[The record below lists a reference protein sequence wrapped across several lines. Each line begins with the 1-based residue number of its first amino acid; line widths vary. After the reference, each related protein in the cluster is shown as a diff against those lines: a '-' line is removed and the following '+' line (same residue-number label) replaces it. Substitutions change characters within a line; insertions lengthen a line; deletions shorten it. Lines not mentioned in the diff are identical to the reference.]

1 MQDSLFKE
9 YSGTDQ
15 DLRFEQCIEMMA
27 HASDTLKKFKTDPVI
42 SINYLERV
50 AEMRFAIMEVACCIN
65 SQLFNGD
72 DDKKKRKV
80 RFGHSMPQSKIVHT
94 LMERARKVCT
104 DRVLNTTTFSPAGS
118 VADIVGPSV
127 YFLKLLVRQF
137 SFPCLRQ
144 ASEKYPWI
152 VPEGLRNS
160 NLVLSVL
167 SRM

>member
-1 MQDSLFKE
+1 
-9 YSGTDQ
+9 
-15 DLRFEQCIEMMA
+15 MMSR
-27 HASDTLKKFKTDPVI
+27 ASDTLRKFKSDPVI

-50 AEMRFAIMEVACCIN
+50 AEMRFAIMEVACFIH
-65 SQLFNGD
+65 SQLFNE
-72 DDKKKRKV
+72 KKRKV
-80 RFGHSMPQSKIVHT
+80 RFGHSMPQSKIA

-104 DRVLNTTTFSPAGS
+104 DRVMNTTTFSPAGS

-167 SRM
+167 SRMS

>member
-1 MQDSLFKE
+1 
-9 YSGTDQ
+9 
-15 DLRFEQCIEMMA
+15 MMA
-27 HASDTLKKFKTDPVI
+27 HASDTLRKFKSDPVI
-42 SINYLERV
+42 SIKYLERV
-50 AEMRFAIMEVACCIN
+50 AEMRFAIMEVASLIH
-65 SQLFNGD
+65 SQLFSGD
-72 DDKKKRKV
+72 DGKKKRKV
-80 RFGHSMPQSKIVHT
+80 RISHSVPQSKLVST

-104 DRVLNTTTFSPAGS
+104 DRVINTTTFSPGGN

-167 SRM
+167 SRML